1 MIMKPVHISQIINKQ
16 LGKNS
21 LYPVIKNWR
30 NIVGPIIF
38 KVAAPIKIK
47 GDTLLVG
54 VKNHQWLQ
62 ELSFLKQT
70 MLSKV
75 SEYSRSIKDVQFI
88 LKTDIRKKT
97 DIENEKKK
105 IKMQDISASLTDKDI
120 SFITTSISCIKDDEL
135 KEIFEN
141 ILKIKLSEKK
151 QVK

>member
-1 MIMKPVHISQIINKQ
+1 MKPVHISQIINKQ

-21 LYPVIKNWR
+21 LYPVIKNWHK
-30 NIVGPIIF
+30 IVGPIIF
-38 KVAAPIKIK
+38 KIAAPIKVK
-47 GDTLLVG
+47 NDTLLVG

-105 IKMQDISASLTDKDI
+105 VKMQNISASLTDKDI
-120 SFITTSISCIKDDEL
+120 RFINTVITDVKDEQL

-141 ILKIKLSEKK
+141 ILKIKLYSKK
-151 QVK
+151 QDK